1 MTNNNYNMNKSNV
14 MINLNT
20 SIVGDNLNL
29 EKLKIEQKLIEYRKL
44 IDKKINEL
52 MINKKRNI
60 NQKKK
65 SPTYEKH
72 KTNAKVSSPKN
83 YEIYKKAS
91 MSYINSNYGK
101 KRKINNIS
109 KTNYK
114 YLDKEYFKN
123 IHDINILIPKKM
135 NVFDN
140 NNNIN
145 KKIVNSNSQT
155 NMKIRRNSKNKYN
168 IISKNIEEK
177 DNTYLINNETTN
189 KNNNSNDIHEQITSK
204 GNAEKESDN
213 EDNKK

>member
-60 NQKKK
+60 NHKKK

-123 IHDINILIPKKM
+123 LMPKKM

-140 NNNIN
+140 NKHLN